1 MVPDCRFLHN
11 TPDAEL
17 RLVGNPV
24 RTLGSLPMLRK
35 ALACFTVVLLSL
47 TSAIPLLAA
56 NEGQADL
63 DKATELQL
71 QVQTL
76 KDIEKVIELCESA
89 IKKGLDAENKEFAEE
104 LIVSSLWQH
113 ASQLSAAIFDAPQ
126 PHPLWQQIR
135 RVVRGDLEKL
145 LKSDATF
152 GDAYILRAKL
162 ELLPGGE
169 REAALQLL
177 SKADTL
183 FPDNVKKRSE
193 LFRYRAQLQ
202 SKSEAQIADLSKA
215 IELDAANSEAWQ
227 LRAVIYASQGN
238 LEKAIEDFEA
248 LLKNDNDNLL
258 VHQAVAEALLN
269 LEKYD
274 LALGHIA
281 RAIEIDPKN
290 SGSYVLR
297 SRIHEQQGKE
307 DEALADLK
315 KALEINS
322 TDVLALLARS
332 TYFLRKDELEL
343 AREDVERALQLNP
356 GLARGFLLRSLISAQ
371 QGRTHDAIKDILVL
385 IENDPANV
393 ELKLQLGS
401 YYVADKRPRKAIE
414 VFTEVIKADAGN
426 ASALRSRGDALL
438 SVGKHAEA
446 IEDYN
451 KAIKLAPEN
460 DGILNN
466 LAWVL
471 STSPEDKLRDGKR
484 AVELAKK
491 ACEVTNFEAP
501 HILSTLAA
509 AYAESGDFKSAIE
522 WSTKAVELGRQK
534 LPEQVDQLQQELDSY
549 KAGKPFR
556 EMQNIEE
563 KAAPPRRVIE
573 T

>member
-1 MVPDCRFLHN
+1 
-11 TPDAEL
+11 
-17 RLVGNPV
+17 
-24 RTLGSLPMLRK
+24 MLRP
-35 ALACFTVVLLSL
+35 ALTCFAAVLISL
-47 TSAIPLLAA
+47 AFAFPLLAA

-71 QVQTL
+71 QVKTL

-89 IKKGLDAENKEFAEE
+89 IKKGLDKDNTEFAES

-113 ASQLSAAIFDAPQ
+113 ASQLASAIFDAPQ

-135 RVVRGDLEKL
+135 RVVRTDLEKL
-145 LKSDATF
+145 LKSDSKF
-152 GDAYILRAKL
+152 GDAYVLRAKL

-169 REAALQLL
+169 REAALKLL
-177 SKADTL
+177 ANAKEL
-183 FPDNVKKRSE
+183 FPNDAKKRSE

-202 SKSEAQIADLSKA
+202 TKPEDQIADLSEA
-215 IELDAANSEAWQ
+215 IQLDPGNAEAWQ
-227 LRAVIYASQGN
+227 LRAVVYAGQGN

-269 LEKYD
+269 LEKHE
-274 LALGHIA
+274 LALAHIE

-290 SGSYVLR
+290 STSYLLR
-297 SRIHEQQGKE
+297 SRVHEQQGKDE
-307 DEALADLK
+307 EALADLK

-322 TDVLALLARS
+322 TDVMALLARG
-332 TYFLRKDELEL
+332 TYYFRKDELDL
-343 AREDVERALQLNP
+343 ARDDVERALQLNP
-356 GLARGFLLRSLISAQ
+356 GLARAFLLRSLIAAQ

-393 ELKLQLGS
+393 ELKLQLGA

-414 VFTEVIKADAGN
+414 VYTEVIKADPAN
-426 ASALRSRGDALL
+426 ASALRARGDALL
-438 SVGKHAEA
+438 SVAKHAEA

-451 KAIKLAPEN
+451 KAIQLTPEN

-484 AVELAKK
+484 AIELAKK
-491 ACEVTNFEAP
+491 ACEVTKYEAP

-509 AYAESGDFKSAIE
+509 AYAEAGDFKSAIE
-522 WSTKAVELGRQK
+522 WSTKAVELGREK
-534 LPEQVDQLQQELDSY
+534 LPEQVEQLQQELDNY

-556 EMQNIEE
+556 EKQNVEE